1 MTPWETRII
10 DAFIKRYFSSA
21 AAAEAAGRERSFLRL
36 RSAAVFPDFET
47 APPDEK
53 ESYLEAAE
61 ALEKRGLL
69 VLSWVKRRKG
79 ELLSTLVCNNTELL
93 FTIAGRVS
101 PKILAGEA
109 REAARFSPSAFFTF
123 LSEHIN
129 SADTARGI
137 DAASVQELARLESA
151 LETKGAEQI
160 TTRSLSIELYGDSK
174 RLEHLLDSFG
184 LLFEKAQRQG
194 IAVPDFAFLVRSF
207 PETMISGRI
216 VVEYEP
222 GCAEDQTPLVNA
234 TGNILGLPLGSIRG
248 IRHIGTL
255 RDREQPG
262 VLKYPTVLMIENKE
276 TFYALGDDP
285 AQYDCCLYTAGY
297 PNPAVSALVQI
308 LSRSG
313 FVFYHAGDLD
323 PDGILIL
330 QKLREIAEKEVVPV
344 RMDAATFEKY
354 LPWGR
359 TLEKTMIQKL
369 EHIHENVRAI
379 PGMEGL
385 IRRIKETCRGIE
397 QEIIDYRPASCPA
410 ISR

>member
-10 DAFIKRYFSSA
+10 DAFIKRYFSSV

-47 APPDEK
+47 APPDDR

-101 PKILAGEA
+101 PKTLIGEA
-109 REAARFSPSAFFTF
+109 REAAGKFSSPLFTF
-123 LSEHIN
+123 LSEHLN
-129 SADTARGI
+129 SADTTRGI
-137 DAASVQELARLESA
+137 DASAVQELARLESA
-151 LETKGAEQI
+151 LETRGTEQI

-184 LLFEKAQRQG
+184 PLFEKAQRQG
-194 IAVPDFAFLVRSF
+194 IVVPDFSFLVRSF

-216 VVEYEP
+216 ILEYEP

-234 TGNILGLPLGSIRG
+234 TGKILGLPLGSVRG
-248 IRHIGTL
+248 IRRIGTL
-255 RDREQPG
+255 RDKER
-262 VLKYPTVLMIENKE
+262 PTVLMIENKE

-285 AQYDCCLYTAGY
+285 QQYDCCLYTAGY
-297 PNPAVSALVQI
+297 PNPAVSALVKI
-308 LSRSG
+308 LSASG
-313 FVFYHAGDLD
+313 FTFYHAGDLD

-330 QKLREIAEKEVVPV
+330 QKLQEIAEKEVVPV
-344 RMDAATFEKY
+344 RMDAATFDHY

-359 TLEKTMIQKL
+359 TLEKTMLQKL
-369 EHIHENVRAI
+369 EHIHENVRTI

-385 IRRIKETCRGIE
+385 IRRIKETGRGVE
-397 QEIIDYRPASCPA
+397 QEIIDYCPASCNEV
-410 ISR
+410 S